1 MTSAEP
7 ALRLHRLLRQ
17 LETVCY
23 GHAATA
29 LNCSGRAMSM
39 ALPQSV
45 PSPGGSAAACRCMH
59 ARGRESTLASRPAE
73 SHAPAEHLLLRNSG
87 RPAASRCTALSR
99 RHTSSPLTGLAV
111 QTSAAGPSE
120 GGSGPRPASK
130 PTSAAWQQERGH
142 SILTANA
149 VQPAA
154 AGMPAGQ
161 YAPHLQPHTRH
172 QWRAPV
178 VHPLGVQPPLHR
190 PLPAVTPPPSVSAWQ
205 GQGVEVAGV
214 VQRVTYR
221 SQETGYCV
229 LKLKVSFTVE
239 LVRPYE

>member
-39 ALPQSV
+39 ALPQSA
-45 PSPGGSAAACRCMH
+45 PSPVGSAAACRCMH
-59 ARGRESTLASRPAE
+59 TGSSGSAHASRPTD
-73 SHAPAEHLLLRNSG
+73 SHAVAERLLLRTSG
-87 RPAASRCTALSR
+87 RPAASSGAALLR
-99 RHTSSPLTGLAV
+99 WHTSSSLTGQAV

-130 PTSAAWQQERGH
+130 PPPAAWQQARRL
-142 SILTANA
+142 SLAANA

-161 YAPHLQPHTRH
+161 YVSRFPPHTR
-172 QWRAPV
+172 QPWREPV
-178 VHPLGVQPPLHR
+178 GHPLGVQPPLQQ
-190 PLPAVTPPPSVSAWQ
+190 PLPAVTPPPAVSAW
-205 GQGVEVAGV
+205 QGVEVAGV

-229 LKLKVSFTVE
+229 LKLKVSFVVE
-239 LVRPYE
+239 LVSSYE